1 MGQSLGCPFKGVLM
15 SEQNINARCSI
26 CGEGYHLCKTCSDV
40 KSFLPWRTVTDTVG
54 HYLIYTAIHG
64 YTISKDKIKAR
75 SELEKCDL
83 SELKKFNPE
92 IQMVINEIMESENS
106 DKETANTNAS
116 AAKEITKIRR
126 KSIATK

>member
-1 MGQSLGCPFKGVLM
+1 MG
-15 SEQNINARCSI
+15 EQNINARCSI
-26 CGEGYHLCKTCSDV
+26 CGEGYHLCKSCADV

-64 YTISKDKIKAR
+64 YTISKDKVKAR

-92 IQMVINEIMESENS
+92 IQMVINEIIKS
-106 DKETANTNAS
+106 DNKDTVDTNLS
-116 AAKEITKIRR
+116 TVAKSTKIRR
-126 KSIATK
+126 KSIATKIMNSDLDK

>member
-1 MGQSLGCPFKGVLM
+1 M

-64 YTISKDKIKAR
+64 YTISKNKVRAKN
-75 SELEKCDL
+75 ELEKCDL

-92 IQMVINEIMESENS
+92 IQMVISEIMKS
-106 DKETANTNAS
+106 DNPNKETETNS
-116 AAKEITKIRR
+116 STVAKNTKIKRN
-126 KSIATK
+126 SIATKIMNSDLDK

>member
-1 MGQSLGCPFKGVLM
+1 M

-64 YTISKDKIKAR
+64 YTISKDKVKAKG
-75 SELEKCDL
+75 ELEKCDL

-92 IQMVINEIMESENS
+92 IQMVISEIMKS
-106 DKETANTNAS
+106 DNPNKETETNS
-116 AAKEITKIRR
+116 STVAKSTKIRR
-126 KSIATK
+126 NSIATKIMNSDLDK

>member
-1 MGQSLGCPFKGVLM
+1 M

-26 CGEGYHLCKTCSDV
+26 CGEGYHLCKTCSDL

-64 YTISKDKIKAR
+64 YTISKDKIKAKG
-75 SELEKCDL
+75 ELEKCDL

-92 IQMVINEIMESENS
+92 IQMVISEIMKS
-106 DKETANTNAS
+106 DNPHKETETNLS
-116 AAKEITKIRR
+116 TVAKSTKIRR
-126 KSIATK
+126 NSIATKIMNSDLDK

>member
-1 MGQSLGCPFKGVLM
+1 M

-64 YTISKDKIKAR
+64 YTISKDKTKAK

-92 IQMVINEIMESENS
+92 IQLVINEIMDSVKEMVGTNS
-106 DKETANTNAS
+106 ST
-116 AAKEITKIRR
+116 AKENTKIRR
-126 KSIATK
+126 KNIATKIMNSDLNK